1 MESVN
6 TEVRLKGVTLSP
18 GVALGRACFFR
29 PISVGSDEFVAGSDN
44 EGSRLGEALDWM
56 VERLEA
62 LTREAE
68 SRLDRETADVFRVHR
83 LILEDPALR
92 QRLFQ
97 IVESEG
103 LTAEHAVEQQ
113 LGRYQEQLHNLD
125 LTYLRERA
133 ADLAD
138 LQRGLLDRL
147 RRASPSRYCKD
158 MAHCTI
164 SHCRLG
170 NDHILIAGELTP
182 SLTIEV
188 DAHTRGFVVEKGGRN
203 SHAAILA
210 NGLNLPAVS
219 GIPRPHDTV
228 PPDARILIDG
238 DNGEVILNPTA
249 DTLRRYRKNGDSQP
263 FPVTDSIPE
272 LPVLANIDLTAELRN
287 ALIANADGIGLYRT
301 EIEPL
306 AKGRLLAET
315 EQEARYRTLI
325 EAMGDRPV
333 YIRLLDLG
341 ADKTADWLDLPT
353 EDNPALGLR
362 GARLLLARP
371 ELLLSQA
378 RALVRAS
385 AHGPVGVV
393 YPMIVDLE
401 QFRRL
406 RAAFDL
412 AVTDLP
418 PGRLRHGVMFEVPS
432 ACLQARSILE
442 QTDFGCIGTND
453 LVQYLFAADR
463 MNAAL
468 QEEEW
473 FDSPV
478 LWDLIENLARIAKE
492 TGKPLFICGELAGD
506 PRFTRRILEAGIA
519 AVSTTPRR
527 IAGLRRAVHA
537 PSSQLIP

>member
-1 MESVN
+1 MESVKS
-6 TEVRLKGVTLSP
+6 EVRLRGVALSQ
-18 GVALGRACFFR
+18 GIALGRACFFR
-29 PISVGSDEFVAGSDN
+29 RISVGADTLIDDPGG
-44 EGSRLGEALDWM
+44 EGSRLGGALNWM

-68 SRLDRETADVFRVHR
+68 SRLDRELADVFRVHR
-83 LILEDPALR
+83 LILEDPTLR

-103 LTAEHAVEQQ
+103 CTAEHAVERQ
-113 LGRYQEQLHNLD
+113 LGRFQQELKALD
-125 LTYLRERA
+125 LAYMRERV
-133 ADLAD
+133 ADVAD

-158 MAHCTI
+158 MPHCRI

-182 SLTIEV
+182 SLVIEV
-188 DAHTRGFVVEKGGRN
+188 DDRTRGFLLKKGGRN

-210 NGLNLPAVS
+210 NALNLPAVS
-219 GIPRPHDTV
+219 GIPHPQETV
-228 PPDARILIDG
+228 PPDAQVLIDG
-238 DNGEVILNPTA
+238 DNGEVILNPSA
-249 DTLRRYRKNGDSQP
+249 DTLRRYRSREDSQRL
-263 FPVTDSIPE
+263 PVTDPIPE
-272 LPVLANIDLTAELRN
+272 LRVLANIDLAAGLHD
-287 ALIANADGIGLYRT
+287 ALAANADGIGLYRT

-306 AKGRLLAET
+306 AKGRLLTET
-315 EQEARYRTLI
+315 EQEARYSAVV

-333 YIRLLDLG
+333 CIRLLDLG

-362 GARLLLARP
+362 GARLLLTRP
-371 ELLLSQA
+371 ELLRSQA
-378 RALVRAS
+378 RALARAS
-385 AHGPVGVV
+385 LRGPVRVI
-393 YPMIVDLE
+393 YPMIVDLA

-406 RAAFDL
+406 RTLCDL
-412 AVTDLP
+412 ADTDLP
-418 PGRLRHGVMFEVPS
+418 PGRLLHGVMFEVPS

-442 QTDFGCIGTND
+442 HADCGCIGTND
-453 LVQYLFAADR
+453 LIQYLFAADR

-468 QEEEW
+468 QEENW

-478 LWDLIENLARIAKE
+478 LWEVIENLARIAKE
-492 TGKPLFICGELAGD
+492 TGKPLSVCGELAGD
-506 PRFTRRILEAGIA
+506 PRFTCRIMETGIT

-527 IAGLRRAVHA
+527 IADVRRAA
-537 PSSQLIP
+537 RG